1 MEKIH
6 QNLTEFV
13 ERIEGM
19 NSEQF
24 SSLVNQY
31 LDDDAIEIMAS
42 HVAEFYDLEDDDEI
56 GGLTQIMVT
65 GYLAAK
71 NAEAN

>member
-1 MEKIH
+1 MKKIH

-13 ERIEGM
+13 GEVENM
-19 NSEQF
+19 DSEQF

-42 HVAEFYDLEDDDEI
+42 HIAEFYDLDDDDEI